1 MVLSVSSDACFL
13 AANLIGQRVIFSRCP
28 FFLEVF
34 MISFM
39 TSCFDLLFDLLKS
52 DNMLIVL
59 PFCSL
64 VVSFLFILVF
74 RLIRGKYY

>member
-1 MVLSVSSDACFL
+1 
-13 AANLIGQRVIFSRCP
+13 
-28 FFLEVF
+28 

-39 TSCFDLLFDLLKS
+39 TSCFDLFFDLLKF
-52 DNMLIVL
+52 DNLVIVL

-64 VVSFLFILVF
+64 VVSFLFLLVS

>member
-1 MVLSVSSDACFL
+1 
-13 AANLIGQRVIFSRCP
+13 
-28 FFLEVF
+28 

-39 TSCFDLLFDLLKS
+39 TSCFDILFDFLKS
-52 DNMLIVL
+52 DNMLVVL

-64 VVSFLFILVF
+64 VVSFLFLLVS

>member
-1 MVLSVSSDACFL
+1 
-13 AANLIGQRVIFSRCP
+13 
-28 FFLEVF
+28 

-39 TSCFDLLFDLLKS
+39 TSCFDLLFDLLKV

-64 VVSFLFILVF
+64 VVCFLFLLVF

>member
-1 MVLSVSSDACFL
+1 
-13 AANLIGQRVIFSRCP
+13 
-28 FFLEVF
+28 

-39 TSCFDLLFDLLKS
+39 TSCFDLLFDLLKV
-52 DNMLIVL
+52 DNMIIVL

-64 VVSFLFILVF
+64 VVSFLFFLVF

>member
-1 MVLSVSSDACFL
+1 MVLLVSSVGCFL
-13 AANLIGQRVIFSRCP
+13 AVNLKGQRVIFSRCP
-28 FFLEVF
+28 FLEVF

>member
-1 MVLSVSSDACFL
+1 
-13 AANLIGQRVIFSRCP
+13 
-28 FFLEVF
+28 

-39 TSCFDLLFDLLKS
+39 TSCFDLLFDVLII

-64 VVSFLFILVF
+64 VVSFLFLLVF

>member
-1 MVLSVSSDACFL
+1 
-13 AANLIGQRVIFSRCP
+13 
-28 FFLEVF
+28 

-39 TSCFDLLFDLLKS
+39 TSCFDLLFDLLKV
-52 DNMLIVL
+52 DNLVIIL

-64 VVSFLFILVF
+64 VVSFLFLFVF

>member
-1 MVLSVSSDACFL
+1 MGSAL
-13 AANLIGQRVIFSRCP
+13 
-28 FFLEVF
+28 FFALPISFGGF

-39 TSCFDLLFDLLKS
+39 TSCFDLLFDLLKV
-52 DNMLIVL
+52 DNLVIVL

-64 VVSFLFILVF
+64 VVSFLFLLVS

>member
-1 MVLSVSSDACFL
+1 MV
-13 AANLIGQRVIFSRCP
+13 
-28 FFLEVF
+28 
-34 MISFM
+34 SFM
-39 TSCFDLLFDLLKS
+39 TSCFDLLFDLIKL

-64 VVSFLFILVF
+64 VVSFLFLLVS